1 MAVSRTIYYLAPV
14 KERQKIV
21 LPLLRLLHSSKEV
34 ERVTLENLSVLARDS
49 PVRQRSYSH
58 LSDTKTTPKGNAP
71 TSRFASLHP
80 VLGYYPGEAG

>member
-14 KERQKIV
+14 KERQRIV

-49 PVRQRSYSH
+49 PVRQPSYPH
-58 LSDTKTTPKGNAP
+58 FRDTEKLPKGNAP

-80 VLGYYPGEAG
+80 ILGYYPGEAS